1 MAYDAILVLGGGL
14 RKNGELPEHAKRRLD
29 LALQRQSGEPL
40 VALSAATAHFPAVL
54 DGDGR
59 PLFESTAGARYLI
72 ERGIDPRRVF
82 CESTA
87 YDTIGNGYFS
97 RVQIVEPM
105 GWRRLLV
112 ITSEFHVARTES
124 IFRWIYS
131 LDAPGRFTL
140 EFAASSNDGLSD
152 AALSARRL
160 HEEASL
166 SVVEELRKR
175 LTSLRA
181 VAGWLFTEHGQ
192 YQAVRMPLTRDT
204 ARYNQALLESY

>member
-29 LALQRQSGEPL
+29 LALQRQSGEPI
-40 VALSAATAHFPAVL
+40 VALSAATAHLPAVL

-59 PLFESTAGARYLI
+59 LFFESTAGARYLI
-72 ERGIDPRRVF
+72 ERGIDPGRIF

-97 RVQIVEPM
+97 RVQIVDPM

-112 ITSEFHVARTES
+112 ITSEFHVARTEA

-131 LDAPGRFTL
+131 LDAPGRFAL
-140 EFAASSNDGLSD
+140 DFAASANDGLSD
-152 AALSARRL
+152 AGLSARRL

-166 SVVEELRKR
+166 SVVEELRER

-181 VAGWLFTEHGQ
+181 LAGWLFTQHGQ
-192 YQAVRMPLTRDT
+192 YQAVRMALARDL
-204 ARYNQALLESY
+204 ARKQALLETY